1 MDSSQTSKLLNP
13 LLEKQLHRISKERY
27 LRYREIWKNLF
38 EGSLTKTFKLEFKK
52 KLDYKIREKELWQSS
67 RPINKKKAVK
77 LTQEIPWRFPPFDKQ
92 HWGHWLHSLSP
103 YVGRIT
109 PSFAHW
115 LIKLYSKPKENVLDP
130 FCGIGTIPLEADIL
144 GRIAIGNDLNPY
156 AWTITKGK
164 FDRQPID
171 EHLNFLKNL
180 ELEIDSAKLDSVP
193 AWVRAYFQDDTLK
206 EILFIADILK
216 KEKRWFLMSCLL
228 GILHGNRP
236 GYLSVWTGCII
247 PMKPRSPTH
256 PKFRPDKDI
265 PEYRAVIP
273 RLAAKVLR
281 MYQDAKRIP
290 RNTPGRVLNSDA
302 RKLPLETDSIDVII
316 SSPPYYDTLDYLGQN
331 KLRLYFLGYTRPSQ
345 EILKNQLIQ
354 NRLTYLEEM
363 LEVGREMQ
371 RVVKPEGYII
381 YVLGDVYKSKHALN
395 TAQNIATL
403 YREELD
409 INILN
414 IIPDEI
420 PRNKCAVQKTQRKK
434 LDRVLIM
441 QN

>member
-1 MDSSQTSKLLNP
+1 MDSSQTRKQPSLLP
-13 LLEKQLHRISKERY
+13 EKQLHRISKERY
-27 LRYREIWKNLF
+27 PRYREIWENLL
-38 EGSLTKTFKLEFKK
+38 EGSVTKTFKLEFKK
-52 KLDYKIREKELWQSS
+52 KLDYRTQEKELWQPSE
-67 RPINKKKAVK
+67 PINTGKAVK
-77 LTQEIPWRFPPFDKQ
+77 LTQEIPWRFSPFNKQ

-115 LIKLYSKPKENVLDP
+115 LIKLYSKPKETILDP
-130 FCGIGTIPLEADIL
+130 FCGIGTIPLEADFL
-144 GRIAIGNDLNPY
+144 GRNAIGNDLNPY

-164 FDRQPID
+164 FDRQSID
-171 EHLNFLKNL
+171 EHLNFLKWL
-180 ELEIDSAKLDSVP
+180 DLDIDAVTLDSVP
-193 AWVRAYFQDDTLK
+193 AWVRAYFHDDTLK
-206 EILFIADILK
+206 EILVITDILK
-216 KEKRWFLMSCLL
+216 TERRWFLLSCLL

-247 PMKPRSPTH
+247 PMKPRSPSH
-256 PKFRPDKDI
+256 PKFRPDKDV

-290 RNTPGRVLNSDA
+290 KNTPGRVLKSDA

-316 SSPPYYDTLDYLGQN
+316 SSPPYYNTLDYLGQN
-331 KLRLYFLGYTRPSQ
+331 KLRLYFLGYTLPSQ
-345 EILKNQLIQ
+345 ETLKNQLIQ
-354 NRLTYLEEM
+354 NHLTYLEEM
-363 LEVGREMQ
+363 LTVGREVQ
-371 RVVKPEGYII
+371 RVVKPKGYII
-381 YVLGDVYKSKHALN
+381 YVLGDVYKSKNTLN
-395 TAQNIATL
+395 TAQNVATL
-403 YREELD
+403 YREELNID
-409 INILN
+409 ILD

-434 LDRVLIM
+434 LDRVLVM